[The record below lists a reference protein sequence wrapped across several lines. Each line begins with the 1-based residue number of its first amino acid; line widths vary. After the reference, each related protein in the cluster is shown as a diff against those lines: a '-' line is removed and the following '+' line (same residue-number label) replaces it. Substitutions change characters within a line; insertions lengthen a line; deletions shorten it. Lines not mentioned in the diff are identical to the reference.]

1 MSCNDT
7 TAGLQGA
14 VDNSALPL
22 SSTEFTCINTNGEII
37 TLDSRQIPGGTLINY
52 NRFKMGAFRA
62 LVTNKNDKPWVLY
75 TNAKLSH
82 EQFAEMMRGRTSLP
96 EIVYWGDCDGPWCRN
111 DCEVQL
117 VDVLYKLSSGAC
129 VRVDK
134 LNKSFFLI
142 LGELT
147 YYWLDNKGNYYSED
161 AFSKLCRT
169 YSFEI
174 VDPGHRVYSC

>member
-7 TAGLQGA
+7 PTELQGA
-14 VDNSALPL
+14 VDAHLWGLAVYSGCPMDCVIAL
-22 SSTEFTCINTNGEII
+22 N
-37 TLDSRQIPGGTLINY
+37 
-52 NRFKMGAFRA
+52 
-62 LVTNKNDKPWVLY
+62 
-75 TNAKLSH
+75 
-82 EQFAEMMRGRTSLP
+82 
-96 EIVYWGDCDGPWCRN
+96 
-111 DCEVQL
+111 
-117 VDVLYKLSSGAC
+117 KLSSGAC
-129 VRVDK
+129 VRVEK

-161 AFSKLCRT
+161 TFSELCRT

>member
-1 MSCNDT
+1 MTCNDT
-7 TAGLQGA
+7 PAELHRA
-14 VDNSALPL
+14 VDAHLWGL
-22 SSTEFTCINTNGEII
+22 
-37 TLDSRQIPGGTLINY
+37 
-52 NRFKMGAFRA
+52 A
-62 LVTNKNDKPWVLY
+62 
-75 TNAKLSH
+75 
-82 EQFAEMMRGRTSLP
+82 
-96 EIVYWGDCDGPWCRN
+96 VYSGCPMDCG
-111 DCEVQL
+111 VQL

-129 VRVDK
+129 VRVEK

-161 AFSKLCRT
+161 TFSELCRT

>member
-7 TAGLQGA
+7 PAELQGA

-22 SSTEFTCINTNGEII
+22 SSTEFTCIDTDGEII
-37 TLDSRQIPGGTLINY
+37 TLDSKQIPGGTLIDY
-52 NRFKMGAFRA
+52 SGSDYYTREAFRA
-62 LVTNKNDKPWVLY
+62 LVINKNDKPWVLY
-75 TNAKLSH
+75 TNMRLSH
-82 EQFAEMMRGRTSLP
+82 EQFAEMLRLG
-96 EIVYWGDCDGPWCRN
+96 GCDGPWCRN
-111 DCEVQL
+111 DREVQL

-129 VRVDK
+129 VRVEK

-161 AFSKLCRT
+161 TFSELCRT